1 LQKEDGTTMQV
12 DESGEFIV
20 LEFNRNAKRITVSH
34 MRTYEEAPKKKEEK
48 KPRAAASG
56 TSGSSSRMMEEVN
69 ANIEKTTFGDLSVL
83 SALKE
88 QMEEE
93 AGTKSKATKAKAA
106 AVESP
111 KEEASEDAP
120 NADSTDPESES

>member
-1 LQKEDGTTMQV
+1 MQV
-12 DESGEFIV
+12 DESGEFVV

-48 KPRAAASG
+48 KPRTSAAGASG
-56 TSGSSSRMMEEVN
+56 NSSRMMEEVN
-69 ANIEKTTFGDLSVL
+69 ANVEKTTFGDLSVL

-93 AGTKSKATKAKAA
+93 AGTKSKGSKAKAA
-106 AVESP
+106 AAEAPAAAESTQP
-111 KEEASEDAP
+111 EA
-120 NADSTDPESES
+120 ADTESGEESEA